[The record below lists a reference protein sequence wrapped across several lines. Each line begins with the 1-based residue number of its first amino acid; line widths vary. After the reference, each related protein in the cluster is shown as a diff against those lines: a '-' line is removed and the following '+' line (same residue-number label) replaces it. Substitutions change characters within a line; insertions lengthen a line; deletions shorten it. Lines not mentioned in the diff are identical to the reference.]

1 MNIKLII
8 HLMPWE
14 IDYALLT
21 FSQLKKSK
29 YHLPSDINVIIDSVL
44 NLSSYTIDWNQ
55 SKLPKEFF
63 IEKYNQLSVLL
74 KDYTHNQ
81 KIYDGDKL
89 YGHLDLQKE
98 CISSEIDY
106 YVGVCPDI
114 YFSEYALFYLI
125 ESAKQIKNKYF
136 LITPQISK
144 VGDAD
149 WDEITNSRYM
159 NIPYSD
165 YLKIDTFDIIYNSKI
180 SNENISLHPT
190 QKPKFAGWFDLYSKS
205 FYEELCPVQEEWNGY
220 GPWDLY
226 SLIILNNIKQYGV
239 DFQQYLIQGET
250 IWMYPSGPLVGEN
263 IDGFSKY
270 YKDFLY
276 LNKHKENQ
284 RQIFE
289 SKLNEYL
296 NKTFTQLKLKNIIH
310 K

>member
-44 NLSSYTIDWNQ
+44 NLSSYTIDWDQ

-89 YGHLDLQKE
+89 YGHLNLQKE
-98 CISSEIDY
+98 CVSSEVDY

-165 YLKIDTFDIIYNSKI
+165 YLKVDTFDIIYNSKI

-226 SLIILNNIKQYGV
+226 SLIILTNIKQ
-239 DFQQYLIQGET
+239 
-250 IWMYPSGPLVGEN
+250 
-263 IDGFSKY
+263 
-270 YKDFLY
+270 
-276 LNKHKENQ
+276 
-284 RQIFE
+284 
-289 SKLNEYL
+289 
-296 NKTFTQLKLKNIIH
+296 
-310 K
+310 

>member
-1 MNIKLII
+1 MNIKII
-8 HLMPWE
+8 YHIMPWE
-14 IDYALLT
+14 IDYALLSFT
-21 FSQLKKSK
+21 QLKKSK
-29 YHLPSDINVIIDSVL
+29 YHLTDDVNITIDSVL
-44 NLSSYTIDWNQ
+44 NLSSYAIDWNQ
-55 SKLPKEFF
+55 SKLPKEYF
-63 IEKYNQLSVLL
+63 IEKYNQLSILL
-74 KDYTHNQ
+74 KDYNHNP
-81 KIYDGDKL
+81 KIYNDDKL

-98 CISSEIDY
+98 CISPEIDY

-149 WDEITNSRYM
+149 WDEITDPKYV

-165 YLKIDTFDIIYNSKI
+165 YLKTDIFDIMYDSKT
-180 SNENISLHPT
+180 SNDEISLYPT
-190 QKPKFAGWFDLYSKS
+190 QKPKFAGWFDLYNKA
-205 FYEELCPVQEEWNGY
+205 FYEELCPFQEEWTGY

-226 SLIILNNIKQYGV
+226 SLITLNNIKQYGV
-239 DFQQYLIQGET
+239 DFQQYLLQGET
-250 IWMYPSGPLVGEN
+250 VWMYPSGPLIGEN

-270 YKDFLY
+270 YKDFLH
-276 LNKHKENQ
+276 LNKHKDNQ

-289 SKLNEYL
+289 SKLHEYV
-296 NKTFTQLKLKNIIH
+296 NKNFNQLKEKNII

>member
-1 MNIKLII
+1 
-8 HLMPWE
+8 MPWE
-14 IDYALLT
+14 IDYALLSFT
-21 FSQLKKSK
+21 QLKKSK
-29 YHLPSDINVIIDSVL
+29 YYLPDDVDITIYSVL

-63 IEKYNQLSVLL
+63 IEKYHQLSILL

-81 KIYDGDKL
+81 KIYDGDKI

-98 CISSEIDY
+98 CISPKTDY
-106 YVGVCPDI
+106 YISVCPDI
-114 YFSEYALFYLI
+114 CFNEYALTYLI

-149 WDEITNSRYM
+149 WDEITNPKYI

-165 YLKIDTFDIIYNSKI
+165 YLKTDVFDIDYDRKN
-180 SNENISLHPT
+180 SNEEISLYPT

-205 FYEELCPVQEEWNGY
+205 FYEELCPIQEEWSGY

-226 SLIILNNIKQYGV
+226 SLIILNNIKQYNV
-239 DFQQYLIQGET
+239 DFQQYLLKGET
-250 IWMYPSGPLVGEN
+250 IWMYPSGPLFNGNV
-263 IDGFSKY
+263 DGFSKY
-270 YKDFLY
+270 YKDFLH
-276 LNKHKENQ
+276 LNKHKDNQ

-289 SKLNEYL
+289 SLLPEYL
-296 NKTFTQLKLKNIIH
+296 NKTFIQLKEKNII
-310 K
+310 